1 MTQDTED
8 ELTPRHPP
16 IWKKT
21 EGVACSFDHLPPIS
35 FGAATFGNAYSQD
48 DHLRSQTPLKAVR
61 LALRY
66 GLAYFDTSPY
76 YGHSEEVL
84 GGVLDSLRDEFPRDS
99 YMIVTKTGRYGLKK
113 QDFDYSP
120 QRVKESVKESLRRLK
135 TDYLDLVYLHD
146 VEYVADL
153 DADDLKSPRNFKSE
167 GLRTPSW
174 RIFSHS
180 NMISDILY
188 VVQEG
193 VRNPSD
199 LKFLADETSLARS
212 RGPGDEKII
221 QAAATLFQLKDEGI
235 IRNVGI
241 SGYPLPT
248 LLRLS
253 ILIRL
258 RLQRPLDAIMSFS
271 HSNLQNYSL
280 ADYTPHFHDS
290 AGVKNILTASP
301 LNMGLLTER
310 GPPSW
315 HPSPAGL
322 RDTAHRAA
330 DMCRER
336 GTTLMKV
343 AEGFSMRWDEFVGRT
358 TGKSGGPPSTVVVG
372 LSNPREVHEAVD
384 VYVSLKEKEEREKHD
399 EDMKLVMKVF
409 QEDGWANWNWVEE
422 ELTK

>member
-48 DHLRSQTPLKAVR
+48 DHLHSQTPLKAVR

-153 DADDLKSPRNFKSE
+153 DADDLK
-167 GLRTPSW
+167 
-174 RIFSHS
+174 
-180 NMISDILY
+180 
-188 VVQEG
+188 EG
-193 VRNPSD
+193 VRDPSD
-199 LKFLADETSLARS
+199 LKFLADEMSLARS

-253 ILIRL
+253 ILIRH

-280 ADYTPHFHDS
+280 ANYTPHFHDS

-315 HPSPAGL
+315 HPSPTGL

-330 DMCRER
+330 DMCRDR

-384 VYVSLKEKEEREKHD
+384 VYVSLKKKEEREKHD

-409 QEDGWANWNWVEE
+409 QDDGWANWNWVEE